1 MLKRQYITATLPILV
16 LLSISMLFCLL
27 PPADGAIEKNILILH
42 GGNLDYPAHDRFNSG
57 FKKRLERDPRYRF
70 NYSYEYPD
78 LRRFSRYAGYLD
90 ATARYYEAKYSL
102 LQPDLIVTG
111 NTTGLFLMQFGASM
125 FPSAPIV
132 LIWDEDAGPVQEL
145 PANYVLLHERTDFR
159 RQIQLILRTR
169 PFTRKIYVVIG
180 DSEFER
186 RIAERFR
193 LDTNEYTSGVE
204 IVLLN
209 KLPYER
215 ILKELKAIDGNSA
228 VLFLFLFSDVSG
240 KNFISVDALKDIYN
254 NTQAPIYGISDHLV
268 GDGIVGG
275 YVYSSE
281 ARGRYVA
288 ETALD
293 IITAGKLYNKSSNRT
308 IQTGTYTF
316 DWREV
321 KRWKIDE
328 NELPSGSKIEFIERS
343 FWDFYRKYIISG
355 IVLLLLQ
362 TSLIV
367 ALLVNRIRRKRAEE
381 LVLRVNAELEG
392 KVIERTAEL
401 AHSNATLTAEIV
413 EREKAQEAL
422 RESEAYLQL
431 QFDRLPLGCIVWG
444 KDFRVQSWNPESEKI
459 FGYSARE
466 AVGRASAELMMP
478 MEVQAEADLIWR
490 QLVSGET
497 VDTIEIENRTKDGRK
512 IVCEWTNT
520 PFTDNQGQVRGVISM
535 VQDITSRKAAH
546 EERLRLERQLQEARK
561 AESLGRMAGAVAHH
575 FNNLLGAVMGN
586 LELAMCGLQPRTEF
600 TRYLSNA
607 MSASGRAADI
617 SRLMLASLGQI
628 PFVRR
633 SVGLSEV
640 CCEAVPSLVESL
652 PQKIRLRTGFPGKGP
667 VILADPLQIK
677 QVLTNLVVNA
687 GEAVGD
693 REGEITIAVSVVG
706 ADVTRRSGIHP
717 PDWQPVADFYACLT
731 VSDTGCGMDPDTM
744 EKLFD
749 PFFSTKFAGRGLGLA
764 VVLGALKTHDG
775 AVTVESTPGRGTVFR
790 VFFPLAERGP
800 SAEENAAEFA
810 SAGKKDSE
818 NHP

>member
-1 MLKRQYITATLPILV
+1 MLDRQNYATVTPPLLI
-16 LLSISMLFCLL
+16 LLSIIMLFCPL
-27 PPADGAIEKNILILH
+27 PPADGAIEKNILIMH
-42 GGNLDYPAHDRFNSG
+42 GGNLDYPAHGRFNSG
-57 FKKRLERDPRYRF
+57 LKESLERDPRYKF
-70 NYSYEYPD
+70 NYFYEYPN
-78 LRRFSRYAGYLD
+78 LRRFSRYAGYLN
-90 ATARYYEAKYSL
+90 ATTRYYEAKYSL

-111 NTTGLFLMQFGASM
+111 NSMGPFLVRFGASM
-125 FPSAPIV
+125 FPGVPII
-132 LIWDEDAGPVQEL
+132 LIWDEDAGPVEEL
-145 PANYVLLHERTDFR
+145 PADYILLHERTDFR
-159 RQIQLILRTR
+159 KQIQLILQTR

-193 LDTNEYTSGVE
+193 QDTKEYASSVE

-215 ILKELKAIDGNSA
+215 ILEELKAIDGSSA

-240 KNFISVDALKDIYN
+240 KNFISVDALEDIHN
-254 NTQAPIYGISDHLV
+254 KTQAPIYGINEHLI

-281 ARGRYVA
+281 VRGRYVA

-293 IITAGKLYNKSSNRT
+293 IIAGGRPYESSNRM
-308 IQTGTYTF
+308 IQAGKYAF

-328 NELPSGSKIEFIERS
+328 NKLPSGSKIEFIERS
-343 FWDFYRKYIISG
+343 FWDLYKKYIISG

-362 TSLIV
+362 TSLII

-401 AHSNATLTAEIV
+401 AHSNVTLTAEIV
-413 EREKAQEAL
+413 EREKVQEAL

-459 FGYSARE
+459 FGHTARE

-478 MEVQAEADLIWR
+478 MEVQAEIGILWR
-490 QLVSGET
+490 QLMSGET
-497 VDTIEIENRTKDGRK
+497 VDTIEIENRTKDGRR

-535 VQDITSRKAAH
+535 VQDVTSRKAAH
-546 EERLRLERQLQEARK
+546 EERLRLERQLQQARK

-575 FNNLLGAVMGN
+575 FNNLLGVVMGN
-586 LELAMCGLQPRTEF
+586 LELAMCGVQSGTEF
-600 TRYLSNA
+600 ARYLSNA
-607 MSASGRAADI
+607 MNASGRAADI
-617 SRLMLASLGQI
+617 GRLMLASLGQI
-628 PFVRR
+628 PYIRT
-633 SVGLSEV
+633 SVGLTEV
-640 CCEAVPSLVESL
+640 CCETIPSLVECL
-652 PQKIRLRTGFPGKGP
+652 PQKIHLGTDFPGKGP

-677 QVLTNLVVNA
+677 QVLTNLVLNA

-693 REGEITIAVSVVG
+693 REGEITIAVSVVS
-706 ADVTRRSGIHP
+706 ADVTRRSRIHP
-717 PDWQPVADFYACLT
+717 PGWQPVADFYACLT

-744 EKLFD
+744 ERLFD

-775 AVTVESTPGRGTVFR
+775 AVTVESTPGRGTIFH
-790 VFFPLAERGP
+790 VFFPLAERGS

-810 SAGKKDSE
+810 SAEKKDSE